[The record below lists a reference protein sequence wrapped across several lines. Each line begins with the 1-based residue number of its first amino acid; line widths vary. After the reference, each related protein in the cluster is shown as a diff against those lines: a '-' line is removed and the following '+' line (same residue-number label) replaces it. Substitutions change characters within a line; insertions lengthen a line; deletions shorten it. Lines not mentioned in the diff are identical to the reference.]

1 MKRLGTRLAR
11 AVLAAALLVAPVA
24 SSSPVPASEIVER
37 TEPLPKQLEGVDV
50 KERLGSS
57 LPKNLAFKDEN
68 GKDVVLAEYFDQ
80 KVPVVVTLNYSGC
93 PMLCSLMLNGFTE
106 SLKKLDYTAGKEF
119 RILTISI
126 DPEETPEVAHK
137 TKNRY
142 LGQYGRP
149 EASQGWHFLTGSEQN
164 VRAVADAIG
173 FGYTYVES
181 RKEYAHPASIAV
193 ISPDGMITR
202 YLYGLEYPEQT
213 LRLALVEGSQG
224 RIGSA
229 VDRLILY
236 CFHYDSSEGRYAPVA
251 QKIMKV
257 GGGVSVVFLAGRIS
271 VFFRAESKKK
281 KKSPAESPA
290 P

>member
-1 MKRLGTRLAR
+1 MD
-11 AVLAAALLVAPVA
+11 
-24 SSSPVPASEIVER
+24 R

-50 KERLGSS
+50 KERLGSA

-68 GKDVVLAEYFDQ
+68 GKEVLLDEYFDQ

-93 PMLCSLMLNGFTE
+93 PMLCSLMLNGFTD

-137 TKNRY
+137 TQNRY
-142 LGQYGRP
+142 LAQYGRP
-149 EASQGWHFLTGSEQN
+149 EAKGGWHFLTGSEQN

-173 FGYTYVES
+173 FSYTYVES
-181 RKEYAHPASIAV
+181 RQEYAHPAAIAV
-193 ISPDGMITR
+193 VSPSGVITR

-257 GGGVSVVFLAGRIS
+257 GGGVSVVFLAGLLS

-281 KKSPAESPA
+281 KKSPPESPA